1 MNSYDRIRELALVS
15 VGRACLFGMLAI
27 ATFMFALLAWPG
39 LALRSGAVM
48 FLVTSAILMLKAAQA
63 PTRNYRRT
71 EVWLLLGKQHDL
83 PEPRAQAIFGEV
95 LRGTYVQFAR
105 TSVIASVL
113 LWILDVLIRLTGIAL
128 R

>member
-1 MNSYDRIRELALVS
+1 MNSYERIRELALVS
-15 VGRACLFGMLAI
+15 IGRACLFGMLAI

-39 LALRSGAVM
+39 LAMRSGAVM

-63 PTRNYRRT
+63 PMRNYRRT

-95 LRGTYVQFAR
+95 LRSTYVQFAKV
-105 TSVIASVL
+105 TAAAAVVL
-113 LWILDVLIRLTGIAL
+113 WLADVLIRLTGIAPQ
-128 R
+128 

>member
-1 MNSYDRIRELALVS
+1 MNGYERIRELARVS
-15 VGRACLFGMLAI
+15 VGRACLFGLLGI

-39 LALRSGAVM
+39 LALRSGAVL
-48 FLVTSAILMLKAAQA
+48 FLVTAAILMLKAAQA

-71 EVWLLLGKQHDL
+71 EVWLLLGKRHDL

-95 LRGTYVQFAR
+95 LRTTYVQFAR
-105 TSVIASVL
+105 MTATASVV
-113 LWILDVLIRLTGIAL
+113 LWIADISVRLTGLAL

>member
-1 MNSYDRIRELALVS
+1 
-15 VGRACLFGMLAI
+15 
-27 ATFMFALLAWPG
+27 MFALLAWPG
-39 LALRSGAVM
+39 LAMRSGAIL

-83 PEPRAQAIFGEV
+83 PEARAQAIFGEV
-95 LRGTYVQFAR
+95 LRSTYVRFAQL
-105 TSVIASVL
+105 TAAAAAA
-113 LWILDVLIRLTGIAL
+113 LWIVDVAIRLIGPGA